1 MSFLAPLLPIIGGAL
16 ASTGVAAGANALFG
30 GGGAQR
36 GRQAEENL
44 LNAPIRNINTPGFTS
59 SLSGGT
65 LNFQRGAGTDAALGG
80 FRDLTSGFAG
90 ELGDLQGQVAPGFGR
105 LTSSTRDIFG
115 NLRSDLS
122 RRRREAAGSLRQNL
136 ARRGVLGSSFGED
149 ALGRRAEVFE
159 RAERD
164 LSAQEEQA
172 ISQNILRELDVTN
185 QIINQRFN
193 ILQQSAVAEI
203 NQLNFE
209 SGLARDI
216 SLGVTNALTTGAAA
230 IANLEAERAANRG
243 GFFQPLVDATGK
255 VISEGIGSLFG
266 GSQNANNTSQL
277 TAAQRLG
284 FT

>member
-1 MSFLAPLLPIIGGAL
+1 MSFLAPLLPILGGAL
-16 ASTGVAAGANALFG
+16 ASGAVSAGANALFG
-30 GGGAQR
+30 GGRGAQ
-36 GRQAEENL
+36 AESNL
-44 LNAPIRNINTPGFTS
+44 LNAPIRNINAPGFTS

-65 LNFQRGAGTDAALGG
+65 LNFQRGAGTEAALGG

-164 LSAQEEQA
+164 LSTQEERA

-209 SGLARDI
+209 SGIARDLT
-216 SLGVTNALTTGAAA
+216 LGITNALTKGAQA
-230 IANLEAERAANRG
+230 IANLEAERAANLG
-243 GFFQPLVDATGK
+243 GFFQPLVDAAGN
-255 VISEGIGSLFG
+255 VISEGLSNIFNTNQQPQFG
-266 GSQNANNTSQL
+266 GTGG
-277 TAAQRLG
+277 TV
-284 FT
+284 